1 MSIYNGYIATKNSEI
16 DILCRDVSRL
26 AAKCHVYPS
35 AEASSD
41 RSNEKPD
48 IKRSA
53 VFIMNTALLYAFIR
67 DSKNRYRSIPQE

>member
-26 AAKCHVYPS
+26 AAKRHVYPS

-41 RSNEKPD
+41 RSTEKPD
-48 IKRSA
+48 IKEAPYS
-53 VFIMNTALLYAFIR
+53 
-67 DSKNRYRSIPQE
+67 